1 VTNGRRHEG
10 DPQRADFCDR
20 FARIVSTYVSERIA
34 KRCRCGAAAVGDHWS
49 HRLLLSCGG
58 TGERE
63 AVAAPAQGLYG
74 FDGVLRIELA
84 A

>member
-1 VTNGRRHEG
+1 MQGRE
-10 DPQRADFCDR
+10 
-20 FARIVSTYVSERIA
+20 
-34 KRCRCGAAAVGDHWS
+34 
-49 HRLLLSCGG
+49 LSCGG

-63 AVAAPAQGLYG
+63 AVAARAQGLYG